1 VKSDGQSIRDAY
13 SEILLELGSQHP
25 ELVVLDADGARTHRT
40 ERFGQAYPER
50 FFDLGIAEQNT
61 VAVAAGLASCG
72 KVPVATMFANFAALR
87 ALEQIKTLV
96 SYPRLNVKIVGG
108 YAGVSDGP
116 DGPTHHCLMDLA
128 AIRALPNM
136 VVLAPSDTSSVRVA
150 MAAALSHRGPMYI
163 RLVYGTFGT
172 YHRADCDLRV
182 GRGAILAEGQ
192 DVTILVSGPV
202 LDAVMLARGLLQKSG
217 VAARVVDL
225 FSVKPLDETL
235 ILQSAIETGAL
246 VTVEEHSVIGGI
258 GEGIASLVSAH
269 IPVPVERL
277 GYPDRHLE
285 SASYSALMDRY
296 GPSAAAIVKG
306 VERVMARKRGT
317 Y

>member
-1 VKSDGQSIRDAY
+1 VKSDLQSIRDAY
-13 SEILLELGSQHP
+13 AEILLELGSQHP

-40 ERFGQAYPER
+40 EQFGRAYPER

-61 VAVAAGLASCG
+61 VAVAAGMASAG

-87 ALEQIKTLV
+87 ALEQIKTLI

-136 VVLAPSDTSSVRVA
+136 VVLTPSDTNAVRASMV
-150 MAAALSHRGPMYI
+150 AALRHRGPMYI

-172 YHRADCDLRV
+172 YHQAGCDLRV
-182 GRGAILAEGQ
+182 GRGTILAEGQ
-192 DVTILVSGPV
+192 DVTILASGPV
-202 LDAVMLARGLLQKSG
+202 LDEVMLAREFLQKSG
-217 VAARVVDL
+217 IAARVVDL
-225 FSVKPLDETL
+225 FSIKPLDDTL
-235 ILQSAIETGAL
+235 ILQSALETGTL

-258 GEGIASLVSAH
+258 GEAVASLVSAH
-269 IPVPVERL
+269 FPVPVERL

-285 SASYSALMDRY
+285 SAPYSALVDRY
-296 GPSAAAIVKG
+296 GPSAAAIVRG
-306 VERVMARKRGT
+306 VERAMARKHGA
-317 Y
+317 